1 MRFCSQEYLVVSFV
15 SLSPNQTKNLRT
27 GYVAWAILSLF
38 FFYQYILR
46 VFPGVMVNELR
57 GDFSIN
63 AEQFSYFGAFYL
75 YAYSLL
81 QIPVGLLVDKIGVK
95 KTVILSILICLAGT
109 GLIVFTHN
117 LYLAYLSRI
126 LMGIGSACAFMCTL
140 KIVADFL
147 PPGKRG
153 FLNGA
158 TLTLGVVGA
167 LVAGK
172 PLSIAMD
179 LFGWRHALLLTL
191 IVGIGVL
198 LLTIFLLKSPTISH
212 KTESIHEEKPSII
225 QVMKE
230 ILSTPMV
237 IVYAILAVG
246 LYTPLS
252 VLADLWGVAYLMAK
266 YGFARGDAAE
276 VSMTMYIGLCI
287 GSLLLPWLS
296 EKYNVLNRSIR
307 VCTYGIFFAFAC
319 ILMAPQLPV
328 MGITVLILLLGAFGG
343 AEMLCFTGVILY
355 APKGRTGITLGIT
368 NTVNMIGGALAQQ
381 SVGLILDRFL
391 WKGDLD
397 VHGNHLYKSEDYALA
412 FSFLAVMIALCCLVT
427 RNLKKNTPCTKIAEC
442 MT

>member
-1 MRFCSQEYLVVSFV
+1 MSSFV
-15 SLSPNQTKNLRT
+15 SSSSTQVRTLRA
-27 GYVAWAILSLF
+27 GYISWAVVSLF

-57 GDFSIN
+57 NDFSIN

-81 QIPVGLLVDKIGVK
+81 QIPMGLLVDKIGVK
-95 KTVILSILICLAGT
+95 KTVIISILICLLGT
-109 GLIVFTHN
+109 GLVAFTYN
-117 LYLAYLSRI
+117 LYMAYLSRI

-147 PPGKRG
+147 PAGKRG

-158 TLTLGVVGA
+158 TLTLGVIGA

-179 LFGWRHALLLTL
+179 IFGWRCALLLTL
-191 IVGIGVL
+191 IVGVGVL
-198 LLTIFLLKSPTISH
+198 LLAIFLLKSSFISSEVQ
-212 KTESIHEEKPSII
+212 TVHEEKANVI
-225 QVMKE
+225 QVVRE
-230 ILSTPMV
+230 IILTPMV
-237 IVYAILAVG
+237 IVYAVLAAG

-252 VLADLWGVAYLMAK
+252 VVADLWGVAYLMAK
-266 YGFARGDAAE
+266 YGLARGDAAE
-276 VSMTMYIGLCI
+276 VSMTMYIGLCV

-296 EKYNVLNRSIR
+296 EKYNVLNRTIVICS
-307 VCTYGIFFAFAC
+307 YGIFFTFLT
-319 ILMAPQLPV
+319 ILIAPQLPII
-328 MGITVLILLLGAFGG
+328 GITALILFLGAFGG
-343 AEMLCFTGVILY
+343 AEMLCFTGVVLY

-391 WKGDLD
+391 WNGALD
-397 VHGNHLYKSEDYALA
+397 THGNHFYKSEDYTLA
-412 FSFLAVMIALCCLVT
+412 FSFLAVIIALCCLVSHY
-427 RNLKKNTPCTKIAEC
+427 LKRDSSHVKTAKCIT
-442 MT
+442 

>member
-1 MRFCSQEYLVVSFV
+1 MSSIISSSSTQSKSLRAGYISWAVV
-15 SLSPNQTKNLRT
+15 
-27 GYVAWAILSLF
+27 SLF

-57 GDFSIN
+57 SDFSIN
-63 AEQFSYFGAFYL
+63 AEQFAYFGAFYL
-75 YAYSLL
+75 YVYSLL
-81 QIPVGLLVDKIGVK
+81 QIPVGMLVDKIGVK
-95 KTVILSILICLAGT
+95 RTVIFSILICLAGT
-109 GLIVFTHN
+109 VLIAYTHN

-126 LMGIGSACAFMCTL
+126 LMGVGSACAFMCTL

-147 PPGKRG
+147 PPGERG

-179 LFGWRHALLLTL
+179 LFGWRHSLLLTL
-191 IVGIGVL
+191 IVGVGVL
-198 LLTIFLLKSPTISH
+198 FLTLFFLKTPPVSHEPESAQEENGNIFRVI
-212 KTESIHEEKPSII
+212 
-225 QVMKE
+225 KE

-237 IVYAILAVG
+237 VIYAILAVG
-246 LYTPLS
+246 LYTPTS

-266 YGFARGDAAE
+266 YGFTRGDAAE
-276 VSMTMYIGLCI
+276 VSMTMYVGVCV

-296 EKYNVLNRSIR
+296 EKYNLLNRTIII
-307 VCTYGIFFAFAC
+307 CTYGVFFTFLA
-319 ILMAPQLPV
+319 ILIAPQLPI
-328 MGITVLILLLGAFGG
+328 MGITALILLLGTFGG
-343 AEMLCFTGVILY
+343 AEMLCFVGVVMY

-381 SVGLILDRFL
+381 FVGLILDRFL

-397 VHGNHLYKSEDYALA
+397 ANGNHFYKSEDYALA
-412 FSFLAVMIALCCLVT
+412 FLFLAVMIGLCCLVA
-427 RNLKKNTPCTKIAEC
+427 RNLKRDNSCAKTATCIT
-442 MT
+442 

>member
-1 MRFCSQEYLVVSFV
+1 VSSFV
-15 SLSPNQTKNLRT
+15 SSSSNQTKSLRA
-27 GYVAWAILSLF
+27 GYISWAVVSLF

-57 GDFSIN
+57 SDFSIN
-63 AEQFSYFGAFYL
+63 AEQFAYFGAFYL

-109 GLIVFTHN
+109 GLIAFTHN
-117 LYLAYLSRI
+117 LYLAYFSRI

-191 IVGIGVL
+191 IVGVGVL
-198 LLTIFLLKSPTISH
+198 LLTLFLLKIPTVSH
-212 KTESIHEEKPSII
+212 ESESTHEEKESIF

-237 IVYAILAVG
+237 VIYAILAVG
-246 LYTPLS
+246 LYTPTS

-276 VSMTMYIGLCI
+276 VSMTMYIGVCV
-287 GSLLLPWLS
+287 GSLLLPWFS
-296 EKYNVLNRSIR
+296 EKYNILNRTIII
-307 VCTYGIFFAFAC
+307 CTYGVFFTFIS
-319 ILMAPQLPV
+319 ILIAPQLPI
-328 MGITVLILLLGAFGG
+328 MGITALILLLGTFGG
-343 AEMLCFTGVILY
+343 AEMLCFVGVVMY

-381 SVGLILDRFL
+381 CVGLILDRFL

-397 VHGNHLYKSEDYALA
+397 AHGNHFYKSEDYALA
-412 FSFLAVMIALCCLVT
+412 FSFLAVMIALCCLVA
-427 RNLKKNTPCTKIAEC
+427 RNLKKDTSYAKTAEC
-442 MT
+442 IT